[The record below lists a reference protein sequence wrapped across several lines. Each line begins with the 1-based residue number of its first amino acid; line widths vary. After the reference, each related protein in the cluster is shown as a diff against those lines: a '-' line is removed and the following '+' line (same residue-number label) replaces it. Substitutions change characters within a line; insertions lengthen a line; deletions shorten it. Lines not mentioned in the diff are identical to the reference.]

1 MATPPPDLD
10 WRFLKT
16 ISKPLGKRLESVIL
30 SSFFSQ
36 VSVINIKSAFCSTI
50 KSFISTYLLLQEL
63 AFKYKH
69 FKEVELSM
77 IIFLQSKAYSMKKI

>member
-1 MATPPPDLD
+1 MIATPPPDLD

-30 SSFFSQ
+30 SFFSQ

-50 KSFISTYLLLQEL
+50 KSFISTYLLLQDL